1 MHFLYEE
8 NELLKL
14 KKKDKKLAEL
24 IDDLGI
30 IERKIETN
38 LFLAIIR
45 NIIAQQISNKAL
57 VTILNK
63 FMSRYPNPTAETLS
77 KVSDEE
83 FALVSISPKKA
94 LYIREFSQK
103 VHDGSFNLDLL
114 PSLSDEEAINY
125 LTTLKGIGVWTA
137 QMLLIFTLNRK
148 NILSFDDLG
157 IKKGLCALYHHKK
170 LTKELFMRY
179 QKRFSPF
186 GSIASFYLWDISKSS
201 LPHIKDFIQKKQN
214 QNKNIK

>member
-1 MHFLYEE
+1 M
-8 NELLKL
+8 
-14 KKKDKKLAEL
+14 
-24 IDDLGI
+24 
-30 IERKIETN
+30 
-38 LFLAIIR
+38 
-45 NIIAQQISNKAL
+45 
-57 VTILNK
+57 
-63 FMSRYPNPTAETLS
+63 
-77 KVSDEE
+77 
-83 FALVSISPKKA
+83 
-94 LYIREFSQK
+94 
-103 VHDGSFNLDLL
+103 